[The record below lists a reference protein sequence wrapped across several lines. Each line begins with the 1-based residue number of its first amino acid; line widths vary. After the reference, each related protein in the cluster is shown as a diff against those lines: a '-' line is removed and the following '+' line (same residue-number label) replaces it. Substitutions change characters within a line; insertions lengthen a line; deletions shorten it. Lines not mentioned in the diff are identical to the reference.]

1 MDSRI
6 IDPDPHIL
14 YTIRKRQLKESPGNE
29 ADEAPSVIDDTWP
42 KGPYTQQIEGVL
54 PPIFTDSIILTHLQK
69 SGKQL
74 KARKTLQDDA
84 INVNY
89 STLQRGHQYFMEDY
103 IPGKYVMFCQ
113 KENTVCVKAR
123 CYRSQK
129 KNDAMHVLH
138 VILSCDAPYDVTTAN
153 CSCTAGKSG
162 MCSHVVGLLKQLIHY
177 VSMKMKTVPVDLS
190 CTQMQQSWH
199 KPRPCQISAEPIM
212 NVTFC
217 KAKQGQELKKNPIN
231 CSLYDAR
238 SPTLHEYNT
247 DHQLQLKNNLMIDHP
262 SCAFARILTSTTL
275 PTLVTPV
282 GTVLKGSILSYQTL
296 ELEQP
301 ELVSKAVVKD
311 LPPLPLGL
319 MENIPCVYEIA
330 DDQQRAVLD
339 KVNINLDQAHVLE
352 QVTCQQSACTKWH
365 ESRVGRVT
373 ASRFGEII
381 LRKSMP
387 NNSFITSFFESKE
400 YSKLPVQ
407 MSHGN

>member
-6 IDPDPHIL
+6 IDPDPHKL
-14 YTIRKRQLKESPGNE
+14 YAIRKRQLKESPGNE

-54 PPIFTDSIILTHLQK
+54 PPIFTDSIILSHLQK

-89 STLQRGHQYFMEDY
+89 STLQRGHQYFMEGY

-190 CTQMQQSWH
+190 CTQ
-199 KPRPCQISAEPIM
+199 
-212 NVTFC
+212 
-217 KAKQGQELKKNPIN
+217 
-231 CSLYDAR
+231 DA
-238 SPTLHEYNT
+238 
-247 DHQLQLKNNLMIDHP
+247 
-262 SCAFARILTSTTL
+262 
-275 PTLVTPV
+275 
-282 GTVLKGSILSYQTL
+282 TVM
-296 ELEQP
+296 
-301 ELVSKAVVKD
+301 A
-311 LPPLPLGL
+311 
-319 MENIPCVYEIA
+319 
-330 DDQQRAVLD
+330 
-339 KVNINLDQAHVLE
+339 
-352 QVTCQQSACTKWH
+352 
-365 ESRVGRVT
+365 
-373 ASRFGEII
+373 
-381 LRKSMP
+381 
-387 NNSFITSFFESKE
+387 
-400 YSKLPVQ
+400 
-407 MSHGN
+407 